1 MQRIG
6 AGVPVVIVL
15 QIGNFGPAHSTEWEL
30 RKALGALGHDVA
42 PCQENE
48 PEVFVRAAQRL
59 REYPRIGLVLWTR
72 TGFDPPVPH
81 DQQLAMLAAA
91 RNEGIPTVGAHL
103 DRWIGLDR
111 EGQVDEEPYFRCEI
125 MATADGGHD
134 EDWARRGINH
144 RWFPPGVSEFECGG
158 GTFNRRLASDV
169 AFVGSWRPG
178 YHAEWQHRPQLIAFL
193 RTTYRQRCRFWGGVG
208 RSMRGPALRDL
219 YASTKVNVGDSCL
232 VGDATHYLSDR
243 IPETLGRGGFLLHP
257 NVEGV
262 TDGTLYTDGEHLVT
276 WQLGDWG
283 ELREKIDYYLA
294 HDEERRAIAA
304 AGRAH
309 VLTEHTYTR
318 RLERLFVDLG
328 LAVSTR

>member
-1 MQRIG
+1 MR
-6 AGVPVVIVL
+6 VL
-15 QIGNFGPAHSTEWEL
+15 QIGNACVPWCTEVEL
-30 RKALGALGHDVA
+30 RKALEALGHEVEFH
-42 PCQENE
+42 QENV
-48 PEVFVRAAQRL
+48 PGIFVVAAARL
-59 REYPRIGLVLWTR
+59 RSEPRIDVVLWTR

-81 DQQLAMLAAA
+81 DEQYSMLEAA
-91 RNEGIPTVGAHL
+91 REVGVPTVGAHL
-103 DRWIGLDR
+103 DRWIGLER
-111 EGQVDEEPYFRCEI
+111 EGQVDEEPYFRCQI

-134 EDWARRGINH
+134 EDWARRGIDH

-178 YHAEWQHRPQLIAFL
+178 YHPEWQHRPQLVAFL
-193 RTTYRQRCRFWGGVG
+193 RTTYRQRCRFWGGAG

-219 YASTKVNVGDSCL
+219 YASTTVNVGDSCL

-243 IPETLGRGGFLLHP
+243 IPETLGRGGFLIHP
-257 NVEGV
+257 HVEGV

-276 WQLGDWG
+276 WPLGDWG
-283 ELREKIDYYLA
+283 VLREKVDYYLA

-309 VLTEHTYTR
+309 VLAEHTYTR
-318 RLERLFVDLG
+318 RLEALLVDLG
-328 LAVSTR
+328 LAASATS